1 MNILS
6 TLFSPHLLWYMPLTN
21 RVRDPYLKLR
31 TESLTLRF
39 MAQARSARAINR
51 RGINED
57 L

>member
-6 TLFSPHLLWYMPLTN
+6 TLFSLHLLWYMPLTN